1 MSDYIFLFDM
11 DSTITRKEVLPE
23 VAKKIN
29 RIEEMRRLT
38 EATMMGEIPFR
49 TSFLQR
55 VEILS
60 DIPVQEVNQI
70 VSEIP
75 LNDSI
80 VNFIQKNR
88 NRCYIVTGNL
98 DVWINGLM
106 KKIGMGNHCYCSK
119 ADVVD
124 DYISKIVSVADKEL
138 IVRQFVQRIVMIG
151 DGDNDSGMARMSD
164 IAIGFGGV
172 RDIAPSLIRNID
184 FAFYDDKR
192 CADFLWKLL

>member
-11 DSTITRKEVLPE
+11 DSTITKKEVLPE

-88 NRCYIVTGNL
+88 DRCYIVTGNL

-106 KKIGMGNHCYCSK
+106 KKIGMENHCYCSK
-119 ADVVD
+119 ADVVG
-124 DYISKIVSVADKEL
+124 DYISKIVSVSDKEL

>member
-80 VNFIQKNR
+80 ANFIQKNR
-88 NRCYIVTGNL
+88 DRCYIVTGNL

-106 KKIGMGNHCYCSK
+106 KKIGMENHCYCSK

-124 DYISKIVSVADKEL
+124 DYISKIVSIADKEL

>member
-106 KKIGMGNHCYCSK
+106 KKIGMENHCYCSK

>member
-80 VNFIQKNR
+80 VNFIQKNSD
-88 NRCYIVTGNL
+88 RCYIVTGNL

-106 KKIGMGNHCYCSK
+106 KKIGMENHCYCSK

>member
-88 NRCYIVTGNL
+88 DRCYIVTGNL

-106 KKIGMGNHCYCSK
+106 KKIGMENHCYCSK

>member
-88 NRCYIVTGNL
+88 DRCYIVTGSL

-106 KKIGMGNHCYCSK
+106 KKIGMENHCYCSK

>member
-23 VAKKIN
+23 VAKKII

-106 KKIGMGNHCYCSK
+106 KKIGMENHCYCSK